1 MDEENPFQMTSSTK
15 LAETLKQGILN
26 LRPSQGGDRSKFH
39 QTLESSLQEISL
51 RITQLCGKLPL
62 GIDHQERRQLV
73 QSSRESF
80 QDAVLK
86 LKENQEDISLTNA
99 LKGCIIA
106 LRAAEHVAVQE
117 GYDKL

>member
-1 MDEENPFQMTSSTK
+1 M
-15 LAETLKQGILN
+15 ETGCTQIL
-26 LRPSQGGDRSKFH
+26 H
-39 QTLESSLQEISL
+39 SLYNHIY
-51 RITQLCGKLPL
+51 TL

-117 GYDKL
+117 GKVPFNRKA